1 MTSPIKFVEGPA
13 PTAVPAPTAIP
24 AQIGEAGHPPRSRV
38 ADSESAR
45 GTLAGEAVC
54 VETGAC
60 VHSEVVFPDGVDCGL
75 PQAQSTSREK
85 LAGRRADAQGEAD
98 GVASRR
104 RNCQSRTQPQPPG
117 SSKEQQSSHACRDHT
132 SPPRGAL
139 ERRVSATPSS
149 FAAATAKTR
158 PPRESSAPEWRSAW
172 MAMKS
177 IVILHADLGVI
188 LGRRV
193 DGGR

>member
-60 VHSEVVFPDGVDCGL
+60 VHSEVVFRTE
-75 PQAQSTSREK
+75 STAVSHKRSRRPARSWR
-85 LAGRRADAQGEAD
+85 AGGRTPRARRT
-98 GVASRR
+98 ASRVEGGTAILAR
-104 RNCQSRTQPQPPG
+104 SRNPRALAKSNNL
-117 SSKEQQSSHACRDHT
+117 HT
-132 SPPRGAL
+132 
-139 ERRVSATPSS
+139 RVET
-149 FAAATAKTR
+149 TR
-158 PPRESSAPEWRSAW
+158 PPHAAPLSVACPPPHPRSPRRPPRHVCRENHRRRS
-172 MAMKS
+172 
-177 IVILHADLGVI
+177 
-188 LGRRV
+188 
-193 DGGR
+193 GGRHGWP